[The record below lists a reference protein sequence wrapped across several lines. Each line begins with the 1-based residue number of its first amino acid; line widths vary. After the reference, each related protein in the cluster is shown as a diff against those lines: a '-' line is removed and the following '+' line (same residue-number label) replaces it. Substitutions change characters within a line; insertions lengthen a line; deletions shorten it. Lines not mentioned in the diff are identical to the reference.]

1 MKKDKG
7 NTEEATVKKI
17 MIATPCHDGKLPVEY
32 VGALLDTMRAGIP
45 AVIAPVFLPGES
57 MLPHARNYL
66 AQMFLDSDFDVLM
79 YIDADMVWSP
89 EQFARIALSEAPV
102 MSAAAHLKKE
112 NSPLN
117 FRELS
122 GEKPSK
128 EGILSVESVGAA
140 FIKLDRHVVVTAV
153 KDSDKYTV
161 HNGEYPSLFE
171 YSIVNGELIGEDI
184 GFCRKIRRRK
194 TKVLVD
200 LNVVV
205 GHIGTK
211 IY

>member
-7 NTEEATVKKI
+7 NTEENVMKKI
-17 MIATPCHDGKLPVEY
+17 MIATPCHDRKLPVEY

-79 YIDADMVWSP
+79 YIDDDMVWSP

-102 MSAAAHLKKE
+102 MSAVAHLKIE
-112 NSPLN
+112 NSPFN
-117 FRELS
+117 FRELPK
-122 GEKPSK
+122 EKASK

-140 FIKLDRHVVVTAV
+140 FIKLDRRVVVTAV

-161 HNGEYPSLFE
+161 HDGEYHSLFE

-194 TKVLVD
+194 TQVLVD
-200 LNVVV
+200 LSVVV
-205 GHIGTK
+205 GHIGSK

>member
-1 MKKDKG
+1 MKKKKG

-17 MIATPCHDGKLPVEY
+17 MIATPCHSGKLPVEY

-45 AVIAPVFLPGES
+45 AVIAPVFLPRES
-57 MLPHARNYL
+57 MLPHARNQL
-66 AQMFLDSDFDVLM
+66 AAIFIDSDFDVLM

-102 MSAAAHLKKE
+102 MSAVAHLKTE

-128 EGILSVESVGAA
+128 EGVLSVESVGTA
-140 FIKLDRHVVVTAV
+140 FIKLDRRVVVTAI
-153 KDSDKYTV
+153 KDSDKYLM
-161 HNGEYPSLFE
+161 HDNEYPSLFE
-171 YSIVNGELIGEDI
+171 YEIVKGEFVGEDI